1 MLDRSGTKVWVQ
13 VSWAGV
19 ARCPSL
25 PAGGCPHRSWPRQCF
40 WPVASASALCKFVCG
55 EHGRGGQA
63 RSETSPVSACS
74 RRLQF
79 VQHVTGYQHYLSP
92 PLFGFS
98 LPMSAL
104 LYLRDGPG
112 GTKLICKQVGAP
124 GRRDAGC
131 PRCLSRCA
139 LSCQRLPT
147 CCRHPPHSPPAAMC
161 AWCAWCSTA
170 VAPLQAPAATGC
182 QRVVLTARVAKNTF
196 CANSPVV
203 WTSSVCTTA
212 AQVDYHSFEG
222 ILYTVPL
229 LGGLLQ
235 NGLRR
240 AVSAWMIGGAQLGA
254 QLFPP
259 VDARLRKLLPGYQN
273 CKAAAAALW
282 WRQAPPVRWRHVPAP
297 YDPAL

>member
-1 MLDRSGTKVWVQ
+1 MPASSTSSISLVFHLVKRTHSTITMQNVEKELPGLIRALLQSPASKQRQLIERHYTPDCRLTHALVMAENREEIIRIFQFWRFANRRLDADINEIVLDRSGTKVWV
-13 VSWAGV
+13 
-19 ARCPSL
+19 
-25 PAGGCPHRSWPRQCF
+25 
-40 WPVASASALCKFVCG
+40 
-55 EHGRGGQA
+55 
-63 RSETSPVSACS
+63 
-74 RRLQF
+74 QF

-112 GTKLICKQVGAP
+112 GTKLICK
-124 GRRDAGC
+124 
-131 PRCLSRCA
+131 
-139 LSCQRLPT
+139 
-147 CCRHPPHSPPAAMC
+147 
-161 AWCAWCSTA
+161 
-170 VAPLQAPAATGC
+170 
-182 QRVVLTARVAKNTF
+182 
-196 CANSPVV
+196 
-203 WTSSVCTTA
+203 
-212 AQVDYHSFEG
+212 QVDYHSFEG